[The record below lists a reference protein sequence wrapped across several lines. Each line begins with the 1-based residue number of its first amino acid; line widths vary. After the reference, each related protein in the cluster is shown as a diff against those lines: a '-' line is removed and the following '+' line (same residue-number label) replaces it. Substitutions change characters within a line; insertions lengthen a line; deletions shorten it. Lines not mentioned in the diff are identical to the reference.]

1 MNENESSN
9 MSYGRINTKIILRGL
24 TFPAGTMIRIWET
37 GRTTSIQPISTSNP
51 QLWYSLPQ
59 LHRRHIRPLENHLC
73 DMIDFG
79 IL

>member
-1 MNENESSN
+1 
-9 MSYGRINTKIILRGL
+9 MSYGRVGTKITLRGL

-37 GRTTSIQPISTSNP
+37 GRVTSIQPVSTSTP
-51 QLWYSLPQ
+51 QLWYSLPK
-59 LHRRHIRPLENHLC
+59 LHYTHILPLENHLC